1 MEGPLIFV
9 ACYDLV
15 LNGVKERREETELRS
30 VSVRSRATRSGDEVE
45 VPVNEIAFVDDLL
58 PFLIFKSWEHLT
70 GWIQAVIEVFEA
82 NHLKA
87 NVGKLEIL
95 LEAVGHGNA
104 RTNREIN
111 AGKMVITV
119 GGHKLVLKK
128 KATYLGVCLD
138 ISGSAA
144 GEIDERMTKAK
155 RAHARLANRVWK
167 SRLLTWRVKWRLW
180 QALVLSVSDLLL
192 GGSYPYGGDDNKA
205 GEMGDEMPP
214 TNCESTGTC
223 DPRVKQCTAEK
234 IQGGHNWI
242 DSGAQ
247 AASFLEE
254 TTTTMGSE
262 RRPPRHIPPASPGLL
277 GSTLL

>member
-1 MEGPLIFV
+1 M
-9 ACYDLV
+9 
-15 LNGVKERREETELRS
+15 
-30 VSVRSRATRSGDEVE
+30 
-45 VPVNEIAFVDDLL
+45 NEIAFVDDLL
-58 PFLIFKSWEHLT
+58 SFLIFKSWEHLT

-119 GGHKLVLKK
+119 GGHKLVPKK

-138 ISGSAA
+138 ISGSVA

-167 SRLLTWRVKWRLW
+167 SLTSYLESEM
-180 QALVLSVSDLLL
+180 ALV
-192 GGSYPYGGDDNKA
+192 A
-205 GEMGDEMPP
+205 
-214 TNCESTGTC
+214 
-223 DPRVKQCTAEK
+223 
-234 IQGGHNWI
+234 
-242 DSGAQ
+242 
-247 AASFLEE
+247 
-254 TTTTMGSE
+254 
-262 RRPPRHIPPASPGLL
+262 RP
-277 GSTLL
+277 